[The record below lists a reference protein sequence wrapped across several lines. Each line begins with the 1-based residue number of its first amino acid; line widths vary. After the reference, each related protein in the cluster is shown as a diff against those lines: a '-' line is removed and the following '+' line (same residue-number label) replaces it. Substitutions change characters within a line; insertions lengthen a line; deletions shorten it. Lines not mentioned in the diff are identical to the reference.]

1 MCKEYAPDVMSKS
14 ISAPFGDYSKGGWQI
29 VLFFKA
35 PVFGNT
41 ASRWDTHDV
50 TGCSAVKFLE
60 VAHKNIVIPIH
71 TLMYYNFLSVI
82 REFQLFLNR
91 IYRSYL
97 LHLHSLLL
105 TICNNEVTYIYA
117 VYIKTH

>member
-50 TGCSAVKFLE
+50 E

-117 VYIKTH
+117 IYIKTH

>member
-35 PVFGNT
+35 PVYGNT
-41 ASRWDTHDV
+41 ASRWDSHDV
-50 TGCSAVKFLE
+50 TGCTVKFVE
-60 VAHKNIVIPIH
+60 VVHKNIVIPIH
-71 TLMYYNFLSVI
+71 TLMYYSILSVI

-91 IYRSYL
+91 IYRFYR
-97 LHLHSLLL
+97 LHLHSLPL
-105 TICNNEVTYIYA
+105 TIYNNEVTYIGNY
-117 VYIKTH
+117 